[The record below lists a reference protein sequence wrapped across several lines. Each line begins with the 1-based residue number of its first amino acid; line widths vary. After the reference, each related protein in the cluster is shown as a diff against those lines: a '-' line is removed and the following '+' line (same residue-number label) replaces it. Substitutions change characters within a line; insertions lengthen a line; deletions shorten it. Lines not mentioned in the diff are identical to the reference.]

1 MNVRTEGVHQMVRFR
16 SAAAFLAA
24 LALLFSGAC
33 AEDEGSYG
41 LEMEDISIEELIP
54 GTASGDDV
62 TLAGET
68 EDPSADGVFTPSY
81 GSPWDHDLGSSYWTT
96 PMDIT
101 DTEAVWNM
109 LMEPITIV
117 DIGNVDGLSRSQLTK
132 QNLYM
137 YREPDK
143 SSKIV
148 GEITNLSQGLR
159 VIEHLDNGWSLVEC
173 YSSSFISKPATKIQA
188 WNILVSGY
196 IESKYLKQVEP
207 TDKLALVVDK
217 LAQHMYVFS
226 EGEMIADL
234 LCSTGLVQWN
244 GKKYQ
249 PYNETR
255 SGEFLLINYTGQL
268 KSDRMLCDYAIR
280 FNAGDEI
287 HEVPYVPNADGTH
300 NYKSTEKDLGKK
312 KSHGC
317 IRVQRFP
324 NPDGIN
330 MAWIAHKV
338 RGEKLIGKVKIVIW
352 EDWQGR
358 QLPVPDDDTILYYNP
373 NKGQYYHR
381 FDHCKNG
388 KGITF
393 TPFTYGELEEGGFAK
408 LTACPYCVPARR
420 KAEIDEINALYA
432 PGGDHEELL
441 NSLRKD
447 YYEYLAQE

>member
-1 MNVRTEGVHQMVRFR
+1 M
-16 SAAAFLAA
+16 
-24 LALLFSGAC
+24 
-33 AEDEGSYG
+33 
-41 LEMEDISIEELIP
+41 
-54 GTASGDDV
+54 
-62 TLAGET
+62 
-68 EDPSADGVFTPSY
+68 
-81 GSPWDHDLGSSYWTT
+81 
-96 PMDIT
+96 
-101 DTEAVWNM
+101 
-109 LMEPITIV
+109 
-117 DIGNVDGLSRSQLTK
+117 
-132 QNLYM
+132 
-137 YREPDK
+137 
-143 SSKIV
+143 
-148 GEITNLSQGLR
+148 
-159 VIEHLDNGWSLVEC
+159 
-173 YSSSFISKPATKIQA
+173 
-188 WNILVSGY
+188 
-196 IESKYLKQVEP
+196 ESKYLKQVQP

-217 LAQHMYVFS
+217 LAQHLYVFV
-226 EGEMIADL
+226 EGEMVAEL

-244 GKKYQ
+244 GSRYQ

-324 NPDGIN
+324 TPDGIN
-330 MAWIAHKV
+330 MAWIAQRV
-338 RGEKLIGKVKIVIW
+338 RKLDLIGKVKIVIW

-358 QLPVPDDDTILYYNP
+358 QLSVPDDDTVLYYNP

-381 FDHCKNG
+381 YDHCRNG

-393 TPFTYGELEEGGFAK
+393 TPFSYSQLDEGDFAK
-408 LTACPYCVPARR
+408 LIACPYCVPARR
-420 KAEIDEINALYA
+420 KAEIEEINAVYA

-447 YYEYLAQE
+447 YYDYLAGDGN

>member
-1 MNVRTEGVHQMVRFR
+1 MIRFR
-16 SAAAFLAA
+16 SFAAFLAA
-24 LALLFSGAC
+24 LILLFTALP
-33 AEDEGSYG
+33 AEGSDYDVM
-41 LEMEDISIEELIP
+41 EMEDISFEELIP
-54 GTASGDDV
+54 EVSSEDADDDFPSGSADSD
-62 TLAGET
+62 
-68 EDPSADGVFTPSY
+68 ADGVFTPSY

-101 DTEAVWNM
+101 DTDAVWNM
-109 LMEPITIV
+109 LMEPI
-117 DIGNVDGLSRSQLTK
+117 NVIDLGKIKNLSKSQLTK

-137 YREPDK
+137 YKEPDA

-159 VIEHLDNGWSLVEC
+159 VIENLDNGWSLVEC

-196 IESKYLKQVEP
+196 IESKYIKQVEP

-217 LAQHMYVFS
+217 LAQRLYVFV
-226 EGEMIADL
+226 EGEMVAEL

-287 HEVPYVPNADGTH
+287 HEVPYVKNADGSH

-324 NPDGIN
+324 NHDGIN

>member
-1 MNVRTEGVHQMVRFR
+1 MVKTRFFAALLAVLVLFS
-16 SAAAFLAA
+16 SAAFAEGDSFEADDVDISFEE
-24 LALLFSGAC
+24 LLGDESARP
-33 AEDEGSYG
+33 EEVPEGS
-41 LEMEDISIEELIP
+41 
-54 GTASGDDV
+54 
-62 TLAGET
+62 
-68 EDPSADGVFTPSY
+68 VFTPSS

-101 DTEAVWNM
+101 DTETVWNM
-109 LMEPITIV
+109 LMEPINVI
-117 DIGNVDGLSRSQLTK
+117 DKGNVKNPTK
-132 QNLYM
+132 QNIYM
-137 YREPDK
+137 YAEPDQG
-143 SSKIV
+143 SKIV
-148 GEITNLSQGLR
+148 GEITNLSQGVR
-159 VIEHLDNGWSLVEC
+159 IIERLDNGWSLVEC

-196 IESKYLKQVEP
+196 IESKYLKQVKP

-217 LAQHMYVFS
+217 LAQRLYVFV
-226 EGEMIADL
+226 EGEMVAEL

-324 NPDGIN
+324 TPDGIN
-330 MAWIAHKV
+330 MAWIAQRV
-338 RGEKLIGKVKIVIW
+338 RKLDLIGKVKIVIW

-358 QLPVPDDDTILYYNP
+358 QLPVPDDDTVLYYNP

>member
-1 MNVRTEGVHQMVRFR
+1 MLRFR
-16 SAAAFLAA
+16 SFAALSAAVIFLFSSAAADGAGSDAFAA
-24 LALLFSGAC
+24 DDVDVSF
-33 AEDEGSYG
+33 
-41 LEMEDISIEELIP
+41 EELVSDVS
-54 GTASGDDV
+54 ADENDMEEESGD
-62 TLAGET
+62 A
-68 EDPSADGVFTPSY
+68 VFTPSY
-81 GSPWDHDLGSSYWTT
+81 GSSWDHDLGSSYWTT

-101 DTEAVWNM
+101 DTERVWKM
-109 LMEPITIV
+109 LMEPITVV
-117 DIGNVDGLSRSQLTK
+117 DIGSVKKLSRSQLTK

-137 YREPDK
+137 YKEPDA

-159 VIEHLDNGWSLVEC
+159 VIEKLDNGWSLVEC
-173 YSSSFISKPATKIQA
+173 YSSSFVSKPATKIQA

-196 IESKYLKQVEP
+196 VESKYLKQVQP

-217 LAQHMYVFS
+217 LAQHLYVFV
-226 EGEMIADL
+226 EGEMVAEL

-244 GKKYQ
+244 GSRYQ

-358 QLPVPDDDTILYYNP
+358 QLPVPGDDTLLYYNP
-373 NKGQYYHR
+373 DRGQYYHR
-381 FDHCKNG
+381 FEHCRNG

>member
-1 MNVRTEGVHQMVRFR
+1 MVKTRFFASLLAVLVLFS
-16 SAAAFLAA
+16 SAAFAEGGSFEADDVDISFEE
-24 LALLFSGAC
+24 LLGNESARP
-33 AEDEGSYG
+33 EEIPEGS
-41 LEMEDISIEELIP
+41 
-54 GTASGDDV
+54 
-62 TLAGET
+62 
-68 EDPSADGVFTPSY
+68 VFTPSS

-101 DTEAVWNM
+101 DTETVWNM
-109 LMEPITIV
+109 LMEPINVI
-117 DIGNVDGLSRSQLTK
+117 DKGNVKNPTK
-132 QNLYM
+132 QNIYM
-137 YREPDK
+137 YAEPDQG
-143 SSKIV
+143 SKIV
-148 GEITNLSQGLR
+148 GEITNLSQGVR
-159 VIEHLDNGWSLVEC
+159 IIERLDNGWSLVEC

-196 IESKYLKQVEP
+196 IESKYLKQVKP

-217 LAQHMYVFS
+217 LAQRLYVFV
-226 EGEMIADL
+226 EGEMVAEL

-324 NPDGIN
+324 TPDGIN
-330 MAWIAHKV
+330 MAWIAQRV
-338 RGEKLIGKVKIVIW
+338 RKLDLIGKVKIVIW

-358 QLPVPDDDTILYYNP
+358 QLPVPGDDTLLYYNP
-373 NKGQYYHR
+373 DRGQYYHR
-381 FDHCKNG
+381 FEHCRNG

-393 TPFTYGELEEGGFAK
+393 TPFTYAELDEGSFAK

-420 KAEIDEINALYA
+420 KAEIEEINALYA

-447 YYEYLAQE
+447 YYDYLAQE

>member
-1 MNVRTEGVHQMVRFR
+1 MVKTRFFAALLAVLVLFS
-16 SAAAFLAA
+16 SAAFAEGDSFEADDVDISFEE
-24 LALLFSGAC
+24 LLGDESARP
-33 AEDEGSYG
+33 EEVPEGS
-41 LEMEDISIEELIP
+41 
-54 GTASGDDV
+54 
-62 TLAGET
+62 
-68 EDPSADGVFTPSY
+68 VFTPSS

-101 DTEAVWNM
+101 DTETVWNM
-109 LMEPITIV
+109 LMEPINVI
-117 DIGNVDGLSRSQLTK
+117 DKGNVKNPTK
-132 QNLYM
+132 QNIYM
-137 YREPDK
+137 YAEPDQG
-143 SSKIV
+143 SKIV
-148 GEITNLSQGLR
+148 GEITNLSQGVR
-159 VIEHLDNGWSLVEC
+159 IIERLDNGWSLVEC

-196 IESKYLKQVEP
+196 IESKYLKQVKP

-217 LAQHMYVFS
+217 LAQRLYVFV
-226 EGEMIADL
+226 EGEMVAEL

-324 NPDGIN
+324 TPDGIN
-330 MAWIAHKV
+330 MAWIAQRV
-338 RGEKLIGKVKIVIW
+338 RKLDLIGKVKIVIW

-358 QLPVPDDDTILYYNP
+358 QLPVPDDSTLLYYNP
-373 NKGQYYHR
+373 DRGQYYHR
-381 FDHCKNG
+381 FEHCRNG

-393 TPFTYGELEEGGFAK
+393 TPFTYAELDEGGFAK

-420 KAEIDEINALYA
+420 KAEIEEVNALYA

-447 YYEYLAQE
+447 YYDYLTRE